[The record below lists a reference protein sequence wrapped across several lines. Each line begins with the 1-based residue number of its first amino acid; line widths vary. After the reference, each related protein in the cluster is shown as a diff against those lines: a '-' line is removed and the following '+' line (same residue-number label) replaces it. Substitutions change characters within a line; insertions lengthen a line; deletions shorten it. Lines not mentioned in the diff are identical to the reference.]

1 VLGSLVLGGYDRSR
15 SSLPTLQIPSTS
27 DTIVGVQRIGMTTAD
42 GISTTLLSTGI
53 LATIDTNVPEIWLP
67 SPVCDA
73 FASAL
78 GLTYD
83 SVSDRYT
90 LSPTAHSVLS
100 TSPPTFTFTL
110 GTSIRDGSTID
121 INLPYAAFDLQA
133 TYPIFPNATR
143 YFPLRRAGNESQ
155 YALGRAFMQEI
166 YLTVDWERDVFNISQ
181 AVFNSPMPKSDVVRI
196 EPKNRTN
203 LLVMETHKSKLSAG
217 AIAGI
222 AVGALLLVILG
233 VTAWWIWRQ
242 RSGKADT
249 GTSHDVVSAEK
260 GDTAEFA
267 PEAVGGGL
275 SGKNPIVR
283 TDFELEGRLVP
294 EMYAPFPAQKHEQ
307 QVAEMQGDHE
317 RAVEAEGSAPVYE
330 LAVTTKSSR
339 GT

>member
-1 VLGSLVLGGYDRSR
+1 
-15 SSLPTLQIPSTS
+15 
-27 DTIVGVQRIGMTTAD
+27 MTTAD

-67 SPVCDA
+67 SSVCDA

-83 SVSDRYT
+83 SASDRYA
-90 LSPTAHSVLS
+90 LSPTVHSALS
-100 TSPPTFTFTL
+100 ASPPTFTFTL
-110 GTSIRDGSTID
+110 STSIRDGSTIP

-143 YFPLRRAGNESQ
+143 YFPLRRAANETQ

-181 AVFNSPMPKSDVVRI
+181 AVFSSPMPKSEIVTI
-196 EPKNRTN
+196 EPKTGTN
-203 LLVMETHKSKLSAG
+203 LIGIETHKNKFSAG
-217 AIAGI
+217 TIAGI
-222 AVGALLLVILG
+222 AVGALLLVVLG
-233 VTAWWIWRQ
+233 VMGWWIWRR

-267 PEAVGGGL
+267 PEAVGGDL
-275 SGKNPIVR
+275 TIKDPIVR
-283 TDFELEGRLVP
+283 TELELDGRLVP
-294 EMYAPFPAQKHEQ
+294 EMYAPFSVQKHDQ
-307 QVAEMQGDHE
+307 QVAEMQGSHE
-317 RAVEAEGSAPVYE
+317 MAVEAEGSAPVYE
-330 LAVTTKSSR
+330 LAVTTKGSR
-339 GT
+339 NM